1 VDITR
6 DVMRL
11 WEEGQSVEEIS
22 AYVDQEYSRY
32 GPSNLVTCDDEAAT
46 CEGP

>member
-11 WEEGQSVEEIS
+11 RREGKDAKQIR
-22 AYVDQEYSRY
+22 AAIDAEYSRY
-32 GPSNLVTCDDEAAT
+32 GPPTAT
-46 CEGP
+46 PPVR